1 MHIFDEIRIQNLER
15 RQFQLTMLASMTIA
29 VLAAGVAILMY
40 PTIFSQDLLVSRL
53 TFQFAFY
60 GFCCLSALLVG
71 YLWDRQITIRRL
83 TQQAQTDNR
92 RNSIFHL
99 RACNDLLNT
108 IPGIVG
114 FREHLTAHS
123 HQAGA
128 SSKPALLSVAVVR
141 LYLSGMISDKN
152 EEQTAFGDAAQVI
165 HRRLRS
171 ADSIFVLSP
180 GMYGI
185 ILPGMDPQSVQR
197 FTASLEL
204 GLQDAAG
211 VDSRFTADIQMLNSA
226 DYAKSVQDFDHAIA
240 ALLPQET
247 IRLRAS

>member
-1 MHIFDEIRIQNLER
+1 
-15 RQFQLTMLASMTIA
+15 
-29 VLAAGVAILMY
+29 
-40 PTIFSQDLLVSRL
+40 VSRL

-92 RNSIFHL
+92 RNSIFRL

-141 LYLSGMISDKN
+141 LYLSGMISDKS
-152 EEQTAFGDAAQVI
+152 EEQAAFGDAAQVI
-165 HRRLRS
+165 QRRLRS
-171 ADSIFVLSP
+171 TDSIFVLSS

-185 ILPGMDPQSVQR
+185 ILRAWIRRAFSGSLPAWNWGSRTLPGW
-197 FTASLEL
+197 
-204 GLQDAAG
+204 
-211 VDSRFTADIQMLNSA
+211 TADLQRIS
-226 DYAKSVQDFDHAIA
+226 
-240 ALLPQET
+240 
-247 IRLRAS
+247 RC